1 MARESIPSSPLE
13 DAVLILV
20 SPIGILMGLFI
31 SPILLLAWPAGI
43 VMLWISGA
51 WGTGAKLFGT
61 ALSAVSFV
69 WGAVI
74 GLNFTWRNDDP
85 GSVGLLF
92 ALALLLLLI
101 SLQMLPAIASV
112 IYLWR
117 NKNQRR
123 AVEQPLAGNDHR

>member
-1 MARESIPSSPLE
+1 MARESIHSSPLE

-31 SPILLLAWPAGI
+31 SPILLLAWPAGV
-43 VMLWISGA
+43 VMLWISRSWGA
-51 WGTGAKLFGT
+51 GAKLFGT
-61 ALSAVSFV
+61 ALTAVSFV

-74 GLNFTWRNDDP
+74 GFNFTWRNDDW
-85 GSVGLLF
+85 GTFDLMLAFTLF
-92 ALALLLLLI
+92 LLLI
-101 SLQMLPAIASV
+101 SLQMLPAVASV

-117 NKNQRR
+117 NKKQRR